1 LEKNI
6 GNNYYAPIW
15 IMVETIKEQKKIL
28 DKQGEFLVQKGEVE
42 MLNGSYWFECACHSA
57 EDTLNF
63 ALHKGEDKEIY
74 LTIFLDNGTLLKRL
88 WLGLKYIFGYKCKYG
103 HFNCWTMKEEDV
115 GRLKKMIE
123 DFENLGR
130 RQ

>member
-1 LEKNI
+1 
-6 GNNYYAPIW
+6 
-15 IMVETIKEQKKIL
+15 
-28 DKQGEFLVQKGEVE
+28 

-63 ALHKGEDKEIY
+63 VLHKGEDKEIY

-103 HFNCWTMKEEDV
+103 HFNCWTLLEEDV
-115 GRLKKMIE
+115 GKLKKMIE
-123 DFENLGR
+123 DFENLNGENICGNEDSR
-130 RQ
+130 LEISIIQGGDRPKIIWAK